1 MLFAASQHV
10 SDLVPGGPGVI
21 DRIIIVFCYQR
32 EPLFGAEIA
41 FQVAKLSKI
50 TSLSFISVMQ
60 DTNMQDAGLGAFI
73 YPIVIIVS

>member
-1 MLFAASQHV
+1 M
-10 SDLVPGGPGVI
+10 SDLVPGGAGVI

-50 TSLSFISVMQ
+50 TSLSFISSHKH
-60 DTNMQDAGLGAFI
+60 AGLGAFRYLI
-73 YPIVIIVS
+73 LKIVS

>member
-1 MLFAASQHV
+1 M
-10 SDLVPGGPGVI
+10 SDLVPGGAGVI

-50 TSLSFISVMQ
+50 TSLSFILCYKFGSKNSV
-60 DTNMQDAGLGAFI
+60 NCFWFSFVNISVRG
-73 YPIVIIVS
+73 P